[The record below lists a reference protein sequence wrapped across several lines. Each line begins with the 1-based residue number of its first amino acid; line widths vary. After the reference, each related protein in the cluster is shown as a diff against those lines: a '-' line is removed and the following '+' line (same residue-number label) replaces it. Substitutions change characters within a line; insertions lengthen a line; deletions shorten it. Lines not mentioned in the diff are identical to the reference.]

1 MSKDNG
7 KVNGKTNAV
16 VAFRKFAKQDAILER
31 FADVLGER
39 SARAYVG
46 SVILAVAN
54 SEHLQACTHV
64 SIITAALQAA
74 SLRLSC
80 DPQMKQAYLVPF
92 KGRAVLIVGYKGLQD
107 MAIRTGQYRSIHVHR
122 LEHQR
127 VEFDPLTGAARLE
140 TILGDKQPGYVASFQ
155 MVNGFAKSVYM
166 TVEEIHDHAKQYS
179 AGYARK
185 DGAWQTNPEAMERK
199 TVLRRLLSQWGYLD
213 PADAATL
220 HEIEDREYMDPAE
233 IGGEGDFVAGIAT
246 DLEEEDDDPVDVE
259 EMQRQLGF
267 G

>member
-1 MSKDNG
+1 MSNTNG
-7 KVNGKTNAV
+7 KANGKTNAV
-16 VAFRKFAKQDAILER
+16 VAFRQFARQDAILER

-39 SARAYVG
+39 GARAYVN
-46 SVILAVAN
+46 SVVLAVAN
-54 SEHLQACTHV
+54 SESLQACTHI

-80 DPQMKQAYLVPF
+80 DAQTKQAYLVPF
-92 KGRAVLIVGYKGLQD
+92 KNRAVLIVGYKGLQD

-140 TILGDKQPGYVASFQ
+140 TIEGKPEPGYVASFQ

-166 TVEEIHDHAKQYS
+166 TVAEIHAHAKKYS
-179 AGYARK
+179 AGYSRK
-185 DGAWQTNPEAMERK
+185 DGAWTTNTEAMERK
-199 TVLRRLLSQWGYLD
+199 TVLRRLLSLWGYLD

-220 HEIEDREYMDPAE
+220 SEIEDREYMDPAE
-233 IGGEGDFVAGIAT
+233 ISGDGDFIDTLPT
-246 DLEEEDDDPVDVE
+246 DLEDDDPVDVE

-267 G
+267 E